1 MKVLVSSSTEQYF
14 GDQIKSID
22 SSIEL
27 ISINPDN
34 PTDPSWQDIKNCD
47 VFFLTYEFMFAAEAN
62 QELIEPLLNLCKQ
75 MDFIQTGYAGTDSNL
90 NQSIM
95 KNSSKISNASGIH
108 AIPIANYVFA
118 QMLRWNKR
126 IDKHIELQNNVSWE
140 AWGGDGELTYKTIL
154 ILGYG
159 GIGIEVGRLAKSFGM
174 NVVATKRS
182 SYECKYADEI
192 HRPDKILELLPHADF
207 VVCCLPASEET
218 DDIINKETLSVMK
231 NTSMIINVG
240 RGNAVNEEDLIEALN
255 SGTIASAA
263 LDTTKIEPLPSSSG
277 LWKANNCFISSH
289 DSAHSLHAIMRMN
302 DLFCSNL
309 SNYINNL
316 PIKNL
321 I

>member
-34 PTDPSWQDIKNCD
+34 SEDPAWEEIKNCD

-62 QELIEPLLNLCKQ
+62 PRLEEPLLNLCKQ
-75 MDFIQTGYAGTDSNL
+75 MDFIQTGYAGTDSTL
-90 NQSIM
+90 IQSIM
-95 KNSSKISNASGIH
+95 KYSSKISNASGIH

-126 IDKHIELQNNVSWE
+126 IDKHIELQNNTSWE

-182 SYECKYADEI
+182 FYECNYADEI

-218 DDIINKETLSVMK
+218 DDTINKETLSVMK
-231 NTSMIINVG
+231 NTSMLINVG
-240 RGNAVNEEDLIEALN
+240 RGNAVNEEALIEALN

-263 LDTTKIEPLPSSSG
+263 LDTTKIEPLPKSSG

-302 DLFCSNL
+302 ELFCSNL
-309 SNYINNL
+309 SNYLNNL

>member
-14 GDQIKSID
+14 GDKIKSID

-34 PTDPSWQDIKNCD
+34 PKDPSWQDIKNCD

-90 NQSIM
+90 IQSIM

-218 DDIINKETLSVMK
+218 DDTINKETLSVMK